1 MPKLSIKH
9 DYKHTQQKKISKKPK
24 LLKLTTLLP
33 ITILLTIIIA
43 IPYWQKHKELK
54 HPTKTTTHHVQMSTS
69 DLEYQVKFK

>member
-9 DYKHTQQKKISKKPK
+9 DYKHTQQKRTSKKSK

-43 IPYWQKHKELK
+43 IPYWQKHKEKK
-54 HPTKTTTHHVQMSTS
+54 HPIKTLSHQIQISTS
-69 DLEYQVKFK
+69 DLQISG